1 MRENALSKAVIVMVA
16 GRAVAILEMAL
27 GTNNDLMIWSKSFH
41 WWTFPKSNDSV
52 QFSRSVMSDS
62 LRPHE

>member
-1 MRENALSKAVIVMVA
+1 MRENALSKAMIVMVA

-41 WWTFPKSNDSV
+41 WWTFPKIK
-52 QFSRSVMSDS
+52 
-62 LRPHE
+62 